1 MPNPAILC
9 LKKGENMTFLKS
21 QISSTLH
28 FMPLN
33 RRCGSFGSFSKHSQF
48 QHFYRLTVEI
58 LLFFFIFILSFYH
71 SVKNCF
77 TEKKLTLI
85 ILTILWF
92 MLLPGVAKHL
102 VNFVSL
108 YVTNFQEFY
117 CCFCAPLT
125 VKYGRFFT
133 LVLFGHRDA
142 K

>member
-48 QHFYRLTVEI
+48 QHFYRLTDEI

-92 MLLPGVAKHL
+92 MLLPGVAKRL

-108 YVTNFQEFY
+108 YEPNAV
-117 CCFCAPLT
+117 CWSISPRDCH
-125 VKYGRFFT
+125 FF
-133 LVLFGHRDA
+133 
-142 K
+142 